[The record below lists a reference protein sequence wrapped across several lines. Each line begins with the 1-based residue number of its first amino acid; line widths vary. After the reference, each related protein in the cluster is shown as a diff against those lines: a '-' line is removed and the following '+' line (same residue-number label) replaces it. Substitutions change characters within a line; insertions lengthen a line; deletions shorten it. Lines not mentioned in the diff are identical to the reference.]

1 MRKEPGLRSL
11 RASSDHRFIVGALRA
26 RRTAGCSLIPLLI
39 VCVFLST
46 FEQGDQAVLYCARPT
61 RAFRGRALREQEG
74 QLVTLRLLL
83 RIPPI
88 AFCSVKLAFGAALGQ
103 VFEAGLR
110 CREVSAELP
119 HVLRIL
125 RRPMPAQSQPDQ
137 PESTV
142 EAFEGDFSI
151 FNVPAKLDV
160 RYSSDMHG
168 S

>member
-1 MRKEPGLRSL
+1 MRKESGLLSL

-110 CREVSAELP
+110 CREASAELP
-119 HVLRIL
+119 LSFGYSVGPYPHSLNQTNRI
-125 RRPMPAQSQPDQ
+125 QP
-137 PESTV
+137 
-142 EAFEGDFSI
+142 
-151 FNVPAKLDV
+151 
-160 RYSSDMHG
+160 
-168 S
+168 